1 MMRAMVFASRN
12 TKELLRDP
20 VSYIF
25 CLGLPILM
33 LIVMSII
40 NSSMPAEANMSIFNI
55 DHLASGIA
63 VFSFSFVMLFG
74 CLQISKD
81 RSSSLLI
88 RLYVSPM
95 KAFDFIKGYMM
106 PLLLISLGQ
115 CVITFTASAII
126 GLNTGVSLNLA
137 NILLSIVTL
146 IPSAFLFISF
156 GLLFGSLFS
165 DKSAPP
171 VSSIVITL
179 SGLLGGIWMDIDMV
193 GGIMKKIGMV
203 LPFYHGVQ
211 ASRAAVLG
219 NYSDILLPLIIV
231 TGYAIIIFTIA
242 VLVFKKKMQSE
253 V

>member
-1 MMRAMVFASRN
+1 MKSMVFASRN
-12 TKELLRDP
+12 AKELLRDP

-33 LIVMSII
+33 LIVMTIV
-40 NSSMPAEANMSIFNI
+40 NSGMPAEANMGIFNI
-55 DHLASGIA
+55 DQLASGIA

-74 CLQISKD
+74 CLQVSKD
-81 RSSSLLI
+81 RCSSLLI

-95 KAFDFIKGYMM
+95 KAFDFIKGYTM

-115 CVITFTASAII
+115 SVVTFTASAII
-126 GLNTGVSLNLA
+126 GMNTGVSLNLA
-137 NILLSIVTL
+137 NVLLSIVTL
-146 IPSAFLFISF
+146 IPTAFLFIGF

-165 DKSAPP
+165 DKAAPP

-179 SGLLGGIWMDIDMV
+179 SGLLGGIWMDIDML

-203 LPFYHGVQ
+203 LPFYHGVK

-219 NYSDILLPLIIV
+219 NYSEIFIPLLIV
-231 TGYAIIIFTIA
+231 SVYAILIFIIA